1 VTVPRRSFLH
11 DLKSTSQRAV
21 TVVVV
26 REDRAPAS
34 VASGLKREAP
44 RPDHI
49 RLCKRRPRKEAP
61 IRMEVRS
68 RPGTAMAAPNHSGC
82 VFDPFRVL
90 RLGPMAKSRR
100 CNVL

>member
-34 VASGLKREAP
+34 VASGL
-44 RPDHI
+44 
-49 RLCKRRPRKEAP
+49 KRRPRKEAP